1 MFVLVKSKIL
11 VIILLHM
18 KNFVKGEFNLSKKI
32 IILNGSPRIKG
43 NTSALVNEFT
53 RGAKELGCEV
63 TIFNLDKMNIHG
75 CKGCFG
81 GGKNIESPCV
91 QKDDMDK
98 IYPVYCEAD
107 IVVLA
112 TPLYYWNFSG
122 QLRTAF
128 DRLFAVAEC
137 DPNYRN
143 PKKESV
149 LLMAAEGYG
158 FDDALQYYQNLMKHL
173 GWTELGHVLAGG
185 VMKVGDIKDNPKL
198 QEAYELGKKVGG
210 NSL

>member
-1 MFVLVKSKIL
+1 MIVLRIEK
-11 VIILLHM
+11 
-18 KNFVKGEFNLSKKI
+18 FVKGEFDLSKKI
-32 IILNGSPRIKG
+32 IILNGSPRVKG

-53 RGAKELGCEV
+53 RGAEEVGCEV
-63 TIFNLDKMNIHG
+63 KIFQLDKMNIHG

-98 IYPVYCEAD
+98 IYPVYREAD

-122 QLRTAF
+122 QLRTTF

-185 VMKVGDIKDNPKL
+185 VMKVGDIKDHKELN
-198 QEAYELGKKVGG
+198 QAYELGKKVDG